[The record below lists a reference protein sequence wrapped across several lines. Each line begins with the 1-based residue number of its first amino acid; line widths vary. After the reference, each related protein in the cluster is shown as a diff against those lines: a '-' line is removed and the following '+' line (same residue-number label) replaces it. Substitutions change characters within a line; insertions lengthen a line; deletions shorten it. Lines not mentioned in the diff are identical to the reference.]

1 LVPLVGGLHIIARP
15 SDLDDPEGPAG
26 VTEAYGQLPP
36 ATTDM
41 TVEGSF
47 DPVSIETTGPTS
59 AVLSGE
65 LDLAAISTVQVA
77 LARFEGDLSLDCSG
91 LTFIDAAGLR
101 TLVDVLSR
109 SEAKGTRL
117 VLVHP
122 SRCLVRLLELTN
134 LSARFDLRF
143 PELP

>member
-1 LVPLVGGLHIIARP
+1 MHRLCSIAD
-15 SDLDDPEGPAG
+15 SKS
-26 VTEAYGQLPP
+26 PP

-65 LDLAAISTVQVA
+65 LDLAGISTVQVA

-101 TLVDVLSR
+101 TLIDAHSR
-109 SEAKGTRL
+109 SETKGTKL

-134 LSARFDLRF
+134 LSARFNLRF
-143 PELP
+143 PEQP